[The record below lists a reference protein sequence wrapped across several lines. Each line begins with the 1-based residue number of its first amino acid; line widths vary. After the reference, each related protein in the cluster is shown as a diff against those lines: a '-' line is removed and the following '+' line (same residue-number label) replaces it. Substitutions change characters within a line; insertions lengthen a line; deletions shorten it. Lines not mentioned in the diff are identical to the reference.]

1 MEGRT
6 TKMGYRKVWWLRC
19 LSTLLWE
26 LWLVD
31 LHPPIRNRHVRIWWT
46 SHNRLGEIRIDSDS
60 IWTPGIIFYNARNGQ
75 FSPEFKVKLRFIF
88 KLIFKSSDF
97 ISSWMIGNLKII
109 LSVYSDGSVSWMPP
123 ALFRATCNIKVKLF
137 PFDKQQC
144 RLIFRSTD
152 YDATLMDFR
161 TRLLRVKLLVISLET
176 YIRSALKEKHVLLNN
191 LISKFQMF
199 HQNGLFWILRNNF

>member
-1 MEGRT
+1 
-6 TKMGYRKVWWLRC
+6 
-19 LSTLLWE
+19 
-26 LWLVD
+26 
-31 LHPPIRNRHVRIWWT
+31 
-46 SHNRLGEIRIDSDS
+46 
-60 IWTPGIIFYNARNGQ
+60 
-75 FSPEFKVKLRFIF
+75 
-88 KLIFKSSDF
+88 
-97 ISSWMIGNLKII
+97 MIGNLKII

-176 YIRSALKEKHVLLNN
+176 HFRSALKEKHVLLNN

-199 HQNGLFWILRNNF
+199 HQNGLFWILRNNFWTSRKKWRWWHFDAGDLKLMTIFECWCPSLMLMTKMAKAVTDISHLWEMIWQQQILSSTFVTNTDITTVD

>member
-1 MEGRT
+1 
-6 TKMGYRKVWWLRC
+6 MGYRKIWWLRC
-19 LSTLLWE
+19 LSTYGPYDMGVLISWFSSTNLKE
-26 LWLVD
+26 
-31 LHPPIRNRHVRIWWT
+31 HVLIWWT

-75 FSPEFKVKLRFIF
+75 FSPEFKVKLRLSF
-88 KLIFKSSDF
+88 KLILKNSHIIGLKMSDSLL
-97 ISSWMIGNLKII
+97 IN
-109 LSVYSDGSVSWMPP
+109 LSVYSDGTVSWMPP

-161 TRLLRVKLLVISLET
+161 TRLNE
-176 YIRSALKEKHVLLNN
+176 
-191 LISKFQMF
+191 
-199 HQNGLFWILRNNF
+199 